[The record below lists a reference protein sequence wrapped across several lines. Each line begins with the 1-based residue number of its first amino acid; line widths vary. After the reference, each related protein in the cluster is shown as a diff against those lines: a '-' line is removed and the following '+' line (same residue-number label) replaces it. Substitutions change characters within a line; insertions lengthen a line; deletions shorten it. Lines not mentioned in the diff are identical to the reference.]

1 MRYFSFEISGFR
13 PLLLPEDRSFHSAV
27 SSGPALFFVGTWL
40 WLTTFHSLHGCHL
53 PGGPQGICSFA
64 KHLLC
69 CLLVVDSLLL
79 WSSCL
84 SFVLFGH
91 IYLAWLTIACPCCCL
106 SGEVNKWFNVLLNP
120 GIQLD
125 VILVEEVADECST
138 LELLSIATLCD
149 DLTEEIQ
156 AYAEQQHVVD
166 LCHTCL

>member
-1 MRYFSFEISGFR
+1 
-13 PLLLPEDRSFHSAV
+13 
-27 SSGPALFFVGTWL
+27 
-40 WLTTFHSLHGCHL
+40 
-53 PGGPQGICSFA
+53 
-64 KHLLC
+64 
-69 CLLVVDSLLL
+69 
-79 WSSCL
+79 
-84 SFVLFGH
+84 
-91 IYLAWLTIACPCCCL
+91 
-106 SGEVNKWFNVLLNP
+106 LLNP